1 MKFLLPLLL
10 LIPLAIFFEYAH
22 IGGVYGVFLAS
33 ALSLIPLAGVLGRA
47 TEEAAV
53 YTGPKIGALL
63 NATLGN
69 AAELIIT
76 IVALR
81 EGLVEVVKA
90 SIAGSII
97 GNILIVLGL
106 SLLLGG
112 LKNGTQYFDART
124 AGTNAT
130 MMALAVVSMTIP
142 AVFAFGSAGDRPSVE
157 DVQFIS
163 DGLAIVLIVV
173 YVLYI
178 IFSLRQESPE
188 AESREGHSAP
198 TLKLPY
204 AVGLMVASTIGV
216 VFMSELLVGAIEP
229 VAEQSGLSEFF
240 IGVILIPIVG
250 NVAEHIVAVQVAFQN
265 KMDLSLGIAIGSGL
279 QIALF
284 VTPILV
290 FVGILV
296 GHPMTLVFNSYELA
310 GLIGAALIAVLISV
324 DGESNWLEG
333 AQLVSLYTMLA
344 IAFYFV

>member
-198 TLKLPY
+198 L
-204 AVGLMVASTIGV
+204 
-216 VFMSELLVGAIEP
+216 
-229 VAEQSGLSEFF
+229 AERS
-240 IGVILIPIVG
+240 
-250 NVAEHIVAVQVAFQN
+250 
-265 KMDLSLGIAIGSGL
+265 
-279 QIALF
+279 
-284 VTPILV
+284 
-290 FVGILV
+290 
-296 GHPMTLVFNSYELA
+296 
-310 GLIGAALIAVLISV
+310 
-324 DGESNWLEG
+324 
-333 AQLVSLYTMLA
+333 
-344 IAFYFV
+344 